1 MPRPAPRKP
10 HATRTCPRCDDGVD
24 VFGFCSCAPDASDAF
39 YDHICDVDCEGPHDE
54 GIDYS
59 ARNPWAWLARPTD
72 GYGPLAE
79 LLRWLEAG
87 ERVPLWWVVRWGA
100 SGADPLQGAWDAP
113 NHGEAMLEVL
123 SRACGMSGWRWA
135 GVGATFAEDAAA
147 SPEFRAA
154 ARAFERLSWND
165 RWPRAHVAIRAA
177 VPRLP
182 FGLTDLLTAARC
194 AA

>member
-1 MPRPAPRKP
+1 MPRPARKP
-10 HATRTCPRCDDGVD
+10 HATRICPHCDDGVD
-24 VFGFCSCAPDASDAF
+24 LFGRCSCEPVDGAESDHVCGPECEPDYDAT
-39 YDHICDVDCEGPHDE
+39 
-54 GIDYS
+54 DYS
-59 ARNPWAWLARPTD
+59 ASNPWAWLARPTD
-72 GYGPLAE
+72 GYGPLQD

-87 ERVPLWWVVRWGA
+87 ESVPLWWVVRWGA
-100 SGADPLQGAWDAP
+100 GGADPLQGAWDAP

-123 SRACGMSGWRWA
+123 GRACGMSEWRWS
-135 GVGATFAEDAAA
+135 GFGPTYAEDDRL